1 MSPDPLPAL
10 GEVQLEADTLQLGVD
25 AAELHGGLCGLLA
38 AGAEPGRR
46 DWLQRLALE
55 PAGAAPQ
62 MPGTALDRMFLA
74 TLGQI
79 DDPELR
85 FGLLLPD
92 EDAALDSR
100 AEALLAWC
108 RGFLGGFGLAAGAQP
123 PLSPEA
129 AEALEDLGRIAV
141 TDPGLD
147 GTEADEVALSE
158 ITEFIR
164 VAALLLH
171 SDCAPAPRPGVLH

>member
-1 MSPDPLPAL
+1 MTPDQLPAL
-10 GEVQLEADTLQLGVD
+10 AEVQREADTLQLGVD

-46 DWLQRLALE
+46 EWLQQLALE
-55 PAGAAPQ
+55 PVGGAPQ
-62 MPGTALDRMFLA
+62 ATGTALDRMFIA
-74 TLGQI
+74 TMGQI

-92 EDAALDSR
+92 ADATLESRAAALLS
-100 AEALLAWC
+100 WC

-147 GTEADEVALSE
+147 DTEADEVALSE
-158 ITEFIR
+158 ITEFVR

-171 SDCAPAPRPGVLH
+171 SDCATGPRPAVLH